1 MGRLTCSAAAL
12 LLAASLFAQA
22 PASDAVAHINNIKS
36 QSDIYLYAEST
47 AQTWQDA
54 LDNAKYLLEVEVES
68 WAKETAGQ
76 EDVSAYVLQ
85 MQNDMLEIQSMRGSR
100 YRAFVYVKK
109 TDIVPYPKKD
119 NLMIV
124 PANRDGAQ
132 VRSVKPEEKGGK
144 EEAQQPAPRP
154 DNNRGQ
160 FVIQG
165 DDAPEKPALTPI
177 EQGMLS
183 VKKNTEIGT
192 YITRLKKEGK
202 SVQHGKY
209 SEMPDG
215 VECRLFVYNREGNIV
230 ACLLRKA
237 DGSFRNLKTGQP
249 DDIQNYHGCG
259 GYWFLLK

>member
-1 MGRLTCSAAAL
+1 MGRLICSAAAL
-12 LLAASLFAQA
+12 LLAASLFAQT

-36 QSDIYLYAEST
+36 QSDVYLYAEST

-109 TDIVPYPKKD
+109 ADIVPYPKKD

-132 VRSVKPEEKGGK
+132 VRSVKPEEKNGK
-144 EEAQQPAPRP
+144 EQTKQPAPQP
-154 DNNRGQ
+154 DNKQGQ
-160 FVIQG
+160 FAFQG
-165 DDAPEKPALTPI
+165 DDTPEKTVLTPI
-177 EQGMLS
+177 EQGMFS
-183 VKKNTEIGT
+183 VNKNSEIGT
-192 YITRLKKEGK
+192 YITRLIKEGK
-202 SVQHGKY
+202 SIKHGKY
-209 SEMPDG
+209 SEMPADE
-215 VECRLFVYNREGNIV
+215 ECYLFVYNRETNIV
-230 ACLLRKA
+230 AYLLHKA
-237 DGSFRNLKTGQP
+237 DGSYRNLKTNQP
-249 DDIQNYHGCG
+249 DDIRNYHGCG
-259 GYWFLLK
+259 GYWFRIK